1 MIMEFVDNELTYNFE
16 YNLLNI
22 YVQQTYAEVNQM

>member
-1 MIMEFVDNELTYNFE
+1 MIMEFVDNELNYNFE

>member
-1 MIMEFVDNELTYNFE
+1 MIMEFVDNELNYNFE

-22 YVQQTYAEVNQM
+22 YVQQSYAEVNQM